1 MPNLE
6 SEVISRFPETE
17 AEPPMATRLSAKVT
31 VGSVPLDKSKV
42 QIMEESA
49 APVDQVLFPVSS
61 VGSKSRVPAVLSMA
75 RPPTKAPKSP
85 TSGTSSSA
93 AQSQSSAPVFLST
106 SLAAQVEPSGISSP
120 EQEKSSVMV
129 KSPVKEEEAFTDWE

>member
-6 SEVISRFPETE
+6 PELSSRFPETE

-93 AQSQSSAPVFLST
+93 AQERVPEPLEFKTPAPSAL
-106 SLAAQVEPSGISSP
+106 G
-120 EQEKSSVMV
+120 
-129 KSPVKEEEAFTDWE
+129 